1 MVKPSAKFQKNRNKT
16 VRGVLLR
23 TQGTNVHT
31 CTPVGELKDRHTGGC
46 IDGRTD
52 GRTDGQTEG
61 RKAKGNLN
69 LLTY

>member
-1 MVKPSAKFQKNRNKT
+1 MYIHV
-16 VRGVLLR
+16 
-23 TQGTNVHT
+23 
-31 CTPVGELKDRHTGGC
+31 LKDGHTGGW

-52 GRTDGQTEG
+52 GRTYGQTEG